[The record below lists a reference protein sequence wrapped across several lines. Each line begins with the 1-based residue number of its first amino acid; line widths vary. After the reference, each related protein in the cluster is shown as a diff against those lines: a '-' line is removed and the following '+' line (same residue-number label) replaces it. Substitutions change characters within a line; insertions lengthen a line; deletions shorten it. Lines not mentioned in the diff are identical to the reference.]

1 MNHVYI
7 FWRVLLRLMLL
18 VSCSGG
24 ATVVAAVNLDTTLD
38 PTDVT
43 TSLMIQPAE
52 SESVSPTA
60 SLFRNYIGSRS
71 IAERYNAAY
80 WFKLNLVNDSP
91 VTAYRL
97 LELTHGRLS
106 MLVAHLQLYDSER
119 ELLRTGIGLPPN
131 ARAANFPNAVIPIE
145 LPPNSE
151 ATLLIYA
158 ASRDN
163 MVLSARLWTEP
174 GFSAHESHHGLLVG
188 AGFGALL
195 VLGVYNLVI
204 FLITR
209 APNYARLSA
218 LLLCIALWQAIGQGY
233 AGLLLWPDATW
244 LAIRA
249 LPTVMPLTLAAL
261 ISFGRGYLAIDP
273 RGPIGRVLR
282 AYQFVTLGAAVLLF
296 AWPEPALYMP
306 CALVLI
312 PSVLLL
318 LGHASVGMLA
328 GHANARRFVIATS
341 PLIVTMVVAATAR
354 ILGASLE
361 VGAVQSL
368 ILLASV
374 FLGVML
380 AIALAQHIAVL
391 SSDRRDA
398 HHAALVAKL
407 RARESELKADLAE
420 QDNQAKTSFLATMS
434 HEIRTPMN
442 GILGM
447 AELLLGT
454 RLDEQQSYYIAT
466 LQRSGEALMNI
477 LNDVLDYSKAEAG
490 RMELEIVTV
499 DLLELLDD
507 INVLYREHLSRKSL
521 DFYAFVEVDTPVLF
535 RSDPTRLKQI
545 VGNLVNN
552 AVKFTERG
560 QVTILVRPHQERRD
574 QIEFLIADTGIGIA
588 PEHSKHLFDRFRQ
601 ADSSISRRYGGTG
614 LGLAISKRLIELLGG
629 QVTVTTQPG
638 VGTTFTF
645 SISAASAEITS
656 PHTEPSARVFLVSD
670 DAALA
675 RSIGLV
681 MRRWVGEF
689 VALNDL
695 DELDTHNPQAAD
707 VVILDETCVSRADDT
722 FTGPATVAWIGEG
735 FEPGVDLARPVL
747 FAQLERLSGHTVARM
762 SKVVEQRPLEALG
775 VLVAEDNRT
784 NRLVVGKLLNNWG
797 ATVHFAQNGQE
808 AVEIFGSHSKQI
820 DVVLMDC
827 EMPEMDGYSATRH
840 IRTLEQSG
848 HRATTPIIA
857 LTAHAMPEFRRRAEE
872 AGMTDYVTKPIQKST
887 LLKAMLNARDRGQP
901 TAATQLYR

>member
-1 MNHVYI
+1 
-7 FWRVLLRLMLL
+7 
-18 VSCSGG
+18 
-24 ATVVAAVNLDTTLD
+24 
-38 PTDVT
+38 
-43 TSLMIQPAE
+43 
-52 SESVSPTA
+52 
-60 SLFRNYIGSRS
+60 
-71 IAERYNAAY
+71 
-80 WFKLNLVNDSP
+80 
-91 VTAYRL
+91 
-97 LELTHGRLS
+97 
-106 MLVAHLQLYDSER
+106 
-119 ELLRTGIGLPPN
+119 
-131 ARAANFPNAVIPIE
+131 
-145 LPPNSE
+145 
-151 ATLLIYA
+151 
-158 ASRDN
+158 
-163 MVLSARLWTEP
+163 
-174 GFSAHESHHGLLVG
+174 
-188 AGFGALL
+188 
-195 VLGVYNLVI
+195 
-204 FLITR
+204 
-209 APNYARLSA
+209 
-218 LLLCIALWQAIGQGY
+218 
-233 AGLLLWPDATW
+233 
-244 LAIRA
+244 
-249 LPTVMPLTLAAL
+249 
-261 ISFGRGYLAIDP
+261 
-273 RGPIGRVLR
+273 
-282 AYQFVTLGAAVLLF
+282 
-296 AWPEPALYMP
+296 
-306 CALVLI
+306 
-312 PSVLLL
+312 
-318 LGHASVGMLA
+318 
-328 GHANARRFVIATS
+328 
-341 PLIVTMVVAATAR
+341 
-354 ILGASLE
+354 
-361 VGAVQSL
+361 
-368 ILLASV
+368 
-374 FLGVML
+374 
-380 AIALAQHIAVL
+380 
-391 SSDRRDA
+391 
-398 HHAALVAKL
+398 
-407 RARESELKADLAE
+407 
-420 QDNQAKTSFLATMS
+420 
-434 HEIRTPMN
+434 
-442 GILGM
+442 
-447 AELLLGT
+447 
-454 RLDEQQSYYIAT
+454 
-466 LQRSGEALMNI
+466 
-477 LNDVLDYSKAEAG
+477 
-490 RMELEIVTV
+490 MELEIVTV

-638 VGTTFTF
+638 VGTTFAF

-656 PHTEPSARVFLVSD
+656 PHAEPSARVFLVSD

-747 FAQLERLSGHTVARM
+747 FAQLERLSGHTVAQT
-762 SKVVEQRPLEALG
+762 SNVEEQRPLEALG

-808 AVEIFGSHSKQI
+808 AVEIFGNHSKEI

-887 LLKAMLNARDRGQP
+887 LLKAMLNARDKDHP
-901 TAATQLYR
+901 APATQLYR